1 MGLDHLVDAPFAN
14 ILIVTGILFL
24 GIAAVGKVIG
34 GWFGTVAPNKSGRI
48 MSGLLGLGL
57 LIGGT
62 YAHFLHDTTPDV
74 PKKSDD
80 ETLQDHSGHNGIKSS
95 PVYPHDLN
103 VSGSATAGEYTF
115 KILSARLEEYGH
127 DEATHVKTLLL
138 RLGIRETFNAKYGTG
153 YFMYDGFRLVLADT
167 VLSPKDCT
175 IQNIDHGT
183 SLDGAVTFVLPENSQ
198 QVRLRVGYY
207 DGQKTDIPLSVFPK

>member
-34 GWFGTVAPNKSGRI
+34 GWFGTVAPNKSGRL

-62 YAHFLHDTTPDV
+62 YAHIRHDIVPDGTR
-74 PKKSDD
+74 KSDG
-80 ETLQDHSGHNGIKSS
+80 ENAQNHSNHNGTKSS
-95 PVYPHDLN
+95 GPYPRDLN
-103 VSGSATAGEYTF
+103 ISGSATAGEYQF
-115 KILSARLEEYGH
+115 KVLTARLEEYGQ
-127 DEATHVKTLLL
+127 DEATHTRTVLL

-153 YFMYDGFRLVLADT
+153 YFSPDGFRLVFNDT
-167 VLSPKDCT
+167 VVSPKDCP

-183 SLDGAVTFVLPENSQ
+183 SQDGSVTFILPENAQ
-198 QVRLRVGYY
+198 QVGLRVGYY
-207 DGQKTDIPLSVFPK
+207 DGQRSDIPLLLFPK